1 MARTTARTAK
11 KKAAAKAATHMLV
24 SGEVVGE
31 VSLVTPAGICLYL
44 EVEDIVKENN
54 YVSCAVVSL
63 YDIDVEVGWKRSAV
77 IAIKGGV
84 KANCFLII
92 TVSHEKIFSF
102 AKTKNL
108 YFFAKINI
116 VFLRSMPYTKL
127 LKRKE
132 YAC

>member
-1 MARTTARTAK
+1 FSGV
-11 KKAAAKAATHMLV
+11 AAILFFET
-24 SGEVVGE
+24 
-31 VSLVTPAGICLYL
+31 
-44 EVEDIVKENN
+44 VKN
-54 YVSCAVVSL
+54 
-63 YDIDVEVGWKRSAV
+63 R
-77 IAIKGGV
+77 
-84 KANCFLII
+84 II